1 MSPFGWWKIQVL
13 DELKDDIKFTSR
25 IICAS
30 HNMDDEQSSAL
41 ILQLEGPA
49 SGALP
54 AYRQEQ
60 SNVRCNPDVEDID
73 IQTEGFSPARHT
85 HVSEPNKPSNSCN
98 IRI

>member
-49 SGALP
+49 SGAL
-54 AYRQEQ
+54 AGLQTRAIKREMQ
-60 SNVRCNPDVEDID
+60 SRCR
-73 IQTEGFSPARHT
+73 GH
-85 HVSEPNKPSNSCN
+85 
-98 IRI
+98 